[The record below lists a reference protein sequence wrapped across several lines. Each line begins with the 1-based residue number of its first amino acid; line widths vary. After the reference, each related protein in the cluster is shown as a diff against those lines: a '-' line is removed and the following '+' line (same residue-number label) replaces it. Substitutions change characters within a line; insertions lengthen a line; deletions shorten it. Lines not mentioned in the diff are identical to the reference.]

1 MARLTIIQ
9 QRGKFSITIPH
20 KILID
25 GQFVGIMKD
34 KQVTIEMPMGQ
45 YDITIQSMVPFISST
60 QTVDLQYNSNISL
73 SFSDREQLW
82 DALFILDIILWIVK
96 RFLHLASPWT
106 WIYEIFTN
114 AYFILWLIYEWRIR
128 NHYFK
133 FHLENQ

>member
-45 YDITIQSMVPFISST
+45 YNITIQSMVPFISST

-82 DALFILDIILWIVK
+82 DALFVLDIILWIVK

-114 AYFILWLIYEWRIR
+114 AYFVLWLIYEWRIR

>member
-45 YDITIQSMVPFISST
+45 YNITIQSMVPFISST

-114 AYFILWLIYEWRIR
+114 AYFVLWLIYEWRIR